1 MSPLKPLLCLLAAIL
16 PGPALAAP
24 GWQSYLNDRYGYEVL
39 VPPGFD
45 GLGEPD
51 AHDGQVF
58 RSGDGRSRLTV
69 WGGYLV
75 DGTFEDELAT
85 RLDDLKSA
93 GWTITYDATTPSWGS
108 FSGTKGQRVIYMRE
122 ISGCKGAQYAVFQ
135 LEYPATQIRAM
146 NPVVDRL
153 VTGLKQ
159 RVC

>member
-1 MSPLKPLLCLLAAIL
+1 MSPLKPFLILLAAIL

-45 GLGEPD
+45 GMGEPD

-58 RSGDGRSRLTV
+58 ARADGRARLTV

-75 DGTFEDELAT
+75 DGTFDDEIAS

-93 GWTITYDATTPSWGS
+93 GWTITYRATTPGWASY
-108 FSGTKGQRVIYMRE
+108 SGTKGQRVLYFRE
-122 ISGCKGAQYAVFQ
+122 IAGCKNTQYAVFQ
-135 LEYPATQIRAM
+135 FEYPATEIRATG
-146 NPVVDRL
+146 PVVDRL
-153 VTGLKQ
+153 VAGLRQ